1 MSTILNVTELD
12 FEQIKTNLKTY
23 LKNQDGFTDY
33 DFEGSGLNILLDVLA
48 YNTHYNAVNA
58 HYTLNEAF
66 LDSAQIRGN
75 VVTRAKVLGY
85 TPRSTLTPIA
95 RINIVITAGGTHPP
109 TLTLPR
115 GTKFSTTVD
124 NSEYNFVT
132 MTELVAPQVATT
144 EGVAPNE
151 VTTYT
156 YNFENVEIKEG
167 TLKKVQYTVNN
178 IIENQ
183 KYQVS
188 DTDVDTTTLLVK
200 VKSNSAALNS
210 DTYTV
215 YEDLSITV
223 GTTQVY
229 FLQQNANEYYEIYFG
244 DGVTGKRPVTS
255 NIVELEYVISS
266 ANAANGAQAF
276 TLASTILSGS
286 TNVTTTVAAAT
297 GGQIAETLES
307 IRFNAPLKF
316 ASQNRAV
323 SADDYRAILK
333 AEYSNID
340 AISVWGGENNTV
352 PDYGSVYIAIKPLT
366 GDTLTET
373 DKAIVMSMLKGKTV
387 TTVKPVIV
395 DTEYTYIEL
404 DVNVRYNPN
413 LTAKTNNELVTAV
426 TNTLA
431 TYGTNKLNDFD
442 GVFRHS
448 QVTQTVDAT
457 DPAILS
463 SSVRPRMFKLI
474 KIRSDEDFTADLQFA
489 EPLYSSG
496 NIDEMSITST
506 PFLRNGVK
514 CYIGDSAI
522 VNTETKRSV
531 IIYTYDEGG
540 SVAAIK
546 TVGTL
551 DLLTGI
557 INMSD
562 FRADINA
569 TVKIAVVPNSLD
581 IAPKREQLVAIDTNY
596 STIVAEI
603 DTIAT
608 SGQSGA
614 IAYTTTPRLR

>member
-33 DFEGSGLNILLDVLA
+33 DFEGSGLNILMDLLA
-48 YNTHYNAVNA
+48 YNTHYNAINA

-85 TPRSTLTPIA
+85 TPRSTLTPA
-95 RINIVITAGGTHPP
+95 GEINIVITAGSETPT

-115 GTKFSTTVD
+115 GTKFTTSID
-124 NSEYNFVT
+124 NKEYTFVT
-132 MTELVAPQVATT
+132 LTELTAP
-144 EGVAPNE
+144 EISS
-151 VTTYT
+151 TYT
-156 YNFENVEIKEG
+156 FNNVAITEG

-178 IIENQ
+178 IISNQ
-183 KYQVS
+183 KYQIT
-188 DTDVDTTTLLVK
+188 DTDVDVTTMTVK
-200 VKSNSAALNS
+200 VKSNAAAQNS
-210 DTYTV
+210 DTYTT
-215 YEDLSITV
+215 YKNLAS
-223 GTTQVY
+223 TTAEAQVY

-244 DGVTGKRPVTS
+244 DSVTGKKPVTS
-255 NIVELEYVISS
+255 NIVEIEYVISNGP
-266 ANAANGAQAF
+266 ATNGALAF

-286 TNVTTTVAAAT
+286 TNVITTTTAAA
-297 GGQIAETLES
+297 GGQTAETLES

-333 AEYSNID
+333 AEYANID

-352 PDYGSVYIAIKPLT
+352 PDFGSVYIAIKPLT
-366 GDTLTET
+366 GDTLTDT
-373 DKAIVMSMLKGKTV
+373 DKTLVLSLLDGKTV

-426 TNTLA
+426 NNTLA

-448 QVTQTVDAT
+448 QVTQTIDAT
-457 DPAILS
+457 DPSILS

-474 KIRSDEDFTADLQFA
+474 KIKHHTDVDVSLQFA
-489 EPLYSSG
+489 EAIYADRSSAT
-496 NIDEMSITST
+496 MSITSSA
-506 PFLRNGVK
+506 FNYNSQV
-514 CYIGDSAI
+514 CYIGDAAI
-522 VNTETKRSV
+522 AGSSITRDV
-531 IIYTYDEGG
+531 IIFTYDAAGAI
-540 SVAAIK
+540 AAIK

-551 DLLTGI
+551 NMNTGVI
-557 INMSD
+557 VMSG
-562 FRADINA
+562 FRPDNNA
-569 TVKIAVVPNSLD
+569 KLKITVVPNSLD
-581 IAPKREQLVAIDTNY
+581 IAPEREQLVSIDTNY
-596 STIVAEI
+596 STIVAQI

-608 SGQSGA
+608 SGQAGA
-614 IAYTTTPRLR
+614 IGYVPTPRLR

>member
-48 YNTHYNAVNA
+48 YNTHYNAINA

-95 RINIVITAGGTHPP
+95 KINVVITAGSTHPP

-115 GTKFSTTVD
+115 GTKFSTIVD
-124 NSEYNFVT
+124 NAEYNFVT
-132 MTELVAPQVATT
+132 MTELTAPQVTTT

-156 YNFENVEIKEG
+156 YHFDNVEIKEG

-178 IIENQ
+178 IIQNQ

-210 DTYTV
+210 DTYTL
-215 YEDLSITV
+215 YEDLSVTV
-223 GTTQVY
+223 AATQVY

-244 DGVTGKRPVTS
+244 DGVTGSRPVTS
-255 NIVELEYVISS
+255 NIVELEYVTSS
-266 ANAANGAQAF
+266 GDAANGAQAF
-276 TLASTILSGS
+276 TLASTLLSGS
-286 TNVTTTVAAAT
+286 TNVTTTVSVAA
-297 GGQIAETLES
+297 GGQSAETLES

-366 GDTLTET
+366 GDTLAES
-373 DKAIVMSMLKGKTV
+373 DKAIVMSLLKGKTV

-413 LTAKTNNELVTAV
+413 LTSKTNNELVTAV

-431 TYGTNKLNDFD
+431 TYGTNQLNDFD

-474 KIRSDEDFTADLQFA
+474 KIRSNEDFTADLQFA
-489 EPLYSSG
+489 EPLYSNG
-496 NIDEMSITST
+496 NVNEMSITST
-506 PFLRNGVK
+506 PFFYNGAK

-522 VNTETKRSV
+522 ANTETKRSV
-531 IIYTYDEGG
+531 IIYTYDQGG
-540 SVAAIK
+540 AVAAVK

-551 DLLTGI
+551 DLSTGI
-557 INMSD
+557 INMSG
-562 FRADINA
+562 FRADTNT

-581 IAPKREQLVAIDTNY
+581 IAPKREQLVSIDTNY

-614 IAYTTTPRLR
+614 INYTTTPRLK